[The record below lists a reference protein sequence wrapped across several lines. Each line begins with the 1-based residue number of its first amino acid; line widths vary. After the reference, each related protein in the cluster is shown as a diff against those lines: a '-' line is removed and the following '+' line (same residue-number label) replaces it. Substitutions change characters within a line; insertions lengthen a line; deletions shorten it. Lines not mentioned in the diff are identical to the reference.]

1 MSDQPARP
9 AKRQNTGT
17 SLDLTTDEGENKSN
31 FDSSV
36 QNMLFPFPVKG
47 RQTRMSVMLAQ
58 HSNVV
63 RTMVELKQRDE
74 PYPALDN
81 CGLTEQ
87 HLQFVNKMLWANHV
101 NYAEELKDDV
111 ENLKICKFLFK
122 YDIPYNDAYQYF
134 IDLMYKPIFPNHG
147 KLYSCTDLSFLC
159 DEDPIIHACADSFAN
174 YVYALTSELN
184 LSKKYMEHEIVKFCN
199 HVLENLVW
207 KNLALKLCKAK

>member
-1 MSDQPARP
+1 M
-9 AKRQNTGT
+9 
-17 SLDLTTDEGENKSN
+17 DLTTDEGENKGN

-87 HLQFVNKMLWANHV
+87 HLQFVNKMLSANHV
-101 NYAEELKDDV
+101 DYERELKGDV
-111 ENLKICKFLFK
+111 ENLYICKFLFK

-134 IDLMYKPIFPNHG
+134 TKLMYKPTFQNRD

-159 DEDPIIHACADSFAN
+159 DEDPIIHACADEFAN
-174 YVYALTSELN
+174 YVYALTSRYNISNTFLKN
-184 LSKKYMEHEIVKFCN
+184 EIAKFCN
-199 HVLENLVW
+199 PVLENLVW
-207 KNLALKLCKAK
+207 KNLALKLCKVE